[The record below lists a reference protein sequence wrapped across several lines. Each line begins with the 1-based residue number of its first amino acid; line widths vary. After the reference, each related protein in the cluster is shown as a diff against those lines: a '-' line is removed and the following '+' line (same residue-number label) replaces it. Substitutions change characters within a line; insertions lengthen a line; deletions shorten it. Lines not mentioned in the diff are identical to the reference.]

1 MMFESS
7 SGACAE
13 YDIGGARRMS
23 TDSEFDVT
31 VVGAGGG
38 GMAAAVSAAEA
49 GASVLLVE
57 AADRVGGAT
66 ALSGGSFMA
75 AGTAAQAAA
84 GYPDD
89 TAEEFFEYWMTFN
102 RWQADPAIARRF
114 CEAAEPTLSW
124 LTGLGVEFLPQNVYR
139 AGLERAPRSHRPT
152 GGGLA
157 IVEALRAACRS
168 QNVEIALGNRVDG
181 LIVDDGR
188 VKGVRSRGEDL
199 TSDAVIVTTGG
210 FGANPELIRQHY
222 PDSLLGGPDV
232 WSPAPETCVGDGL
245 ALGESVGAAT
255 TGRNRGE
262 LLLSPGFSHD
272 LEPFVPAW
280 LVYVNAG
287 GRRFVNEAAPYIVIA
302 PLAIAEGGVC
312 WVIFDD
318 VARKEALAPADPR
331 WGAGSWISDVILAE
345 VGRGRIHTGDDIAG
359 LASAAGLPAEAL
371 QATVARYNEDYE
383 AGRDTQFFK
392 DASAMKPIATPPF
405 YAVKMLPSV
414 VAVTGYGLRI
424 DTSARV
430 LRAVDDRPIPG
441 LYAAGEASGGVIG
454 AQYVGGGNA
463 MGSALI
469 FGRIAGQSAVA
480 DLGR

>member
-1 MMFESS
+1 
-7 SGACAE
+7 
-13 YDIGGARRMS
+13 MS
-23 TDSEFDVT
+23 TDSGFDVT

-57 AADRVGGAT
+57 TADRVGGAT

-75 AGTAAQAAA
+75 AGTVAQAAA

-89 TAEEFFEYWMTFN
+89 TAEDFFEYWMTFN

-124 LTGLGVEFLPQNVYR
+124 LISLGLEFLPQNVYR

-168 QNVEIALGNRVDG
+168 HDVEIALGNRVDG
-181 LIVDDGR
+181 LVVADGR
-188 VKGVRSRGEDL
+188 VRGVRSRGEEI
-199 TSDAVIVTTGG
+199 TAGAVIVTTGG
-210 FGANPELIRQHY
+210 FGANPELVRRHY
-222 PDSLLGGPDV
+222 PDSVLGGSAV
-232 WSPAPETCVGDGL
+232 WSPAPQTCVGDGL
-245 ALGESVGAAT
+245 SLGDIVGAAT
-255 TGRNRGE
+255 TGRNHGE

-272 LEPFVPAW
+272 LEPFIPGW
-280 LVYVNAG
+280 LVYVNAA
-287 GRRFVNEAAPYIVIA
+287 GRRFVNELAPHTVIT
-302 PLAIAEGGVC
+302 PLAIAEGGAC

-345 VGRGRIHTGDDIAG
+345 VERGRIHTGDDIAG
-359 LASAAGLPAEAL
+359 LAAAAGLPTEAL

-383 AGRDTQFFK
+383 AGEDTLFFK

-405 YAVKMLPSV
+405 YAVKMVPSV

-430 LRAVDDRPIPG
+430 LRAVDDRPVPG
-441 LYAAGEASGGVIG
+441 LYAAGEVSGSVIG
-454 AQYVGGGNA
+454 TQYIGGGNA
-463 MGSALI
+463 VGSALI

-480 DLGR
+480 DLAR